1 VGDREDGFH
10 ARGLD
15 LSIFLPRFGQPIPGK
30 NVLNPN
36 LFAKLAFGKAACAP
50 NLLKPLKKSFNVE
63 KFTHASVF
71 ALTAIYARVYIHSR
85 FKEVDMAKQPNPYTI
100 KLTESERAEIEA
112 YAKRQ
117 GFRFLSDAIR
127 SKMLELAR
135 QAEREAATSQ
145 AA

>member
-1 VGDREDGFH
+1 
-10 ARGLD
+10 
-15 LSIFLPRFGQPIPGK
+15 
-30 NVLNPN
+30 
-36 LFAKLAFGKAACAP
+36 
-50 NLLKPLKKSFNVE
+50 
-63 KFTHASVF
+63 
-71 ALTAIYARVYIHSR
+71 
-85 FKEVDMAKQPNPYTI
+85 MAKQPNPYTI